1 MNESEVIWSVRSH
14 LSGNIFP
21 SFPSIEIYRHA
32 YYAKADVSSVSP
44 SSERLEEWW
53 VVWVYNQKTELRYR
67 WEYGDQ
73 KTRIN

>member
-1 MNESEVIWSVRSH
+1 MSSAQWRDVDC
-14 LSGNIFP
+14 SGRVV
-21 SFPSIEIYRHA
+21 SL
-32 YYAKADVSSVSP
+32 KADVSSVSP

-53 VVWVYNQKTELRYR
+53 VVWVYNQKTELRYW